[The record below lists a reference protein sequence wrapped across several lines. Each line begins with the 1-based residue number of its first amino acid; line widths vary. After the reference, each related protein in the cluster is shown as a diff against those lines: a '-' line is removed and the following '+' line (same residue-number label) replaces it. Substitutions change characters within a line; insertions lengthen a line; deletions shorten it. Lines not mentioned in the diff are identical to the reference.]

1 MSGHSKWSTIKHKK
15 GAMDAKRGRIFT
27 KLIKEITVA
36 ARGGGDIEAN
46 PRLRTAVLRARAAN
60 MPKDNI
66 DRAIKKGTGE
76 LGAVEFFELTYE
88 GYAPGGVGLLIETL
102 TDNKNRTSANVK
114 SILSKGGGQM
124 AATGAVGYQFKRT
137 GVIFVNGENADEDKV
152 MEVALEAGADDI
164 LSEEGLIEIRID
176 PAKFESVMDAL
187 QAANIP
193 NESAEITMLS
203 DNTVALD
210 KEKAQ
215 KVLSLI
221 EKLEDDDDVQNVYSN
236 LELPDDMDE

>member
-114 SILSKGGGQM
+114 SILSKAGGQM

-137 GVIFVNGENADEDKV
+137 GVIFVSAENADEDKV

-176 PAKFESVMDAL
+176 PAKFEAVMDAL

-193 NESAEITMLS
+193 SESAEITMLS
-203 DNTVALD
+203 DNPVELD

-215 KVLSLI
+215 KVLALI

-236 LELPDDMDE
+236 LELPDDIDA

>member
-36 ARGGGDIEAN
+36 ARGGGDQETN

-76 LGAVEFFELTYE
+76 LGSIEFFELTYE
-88 GYAPGGVGLLIETL
+88 GYAPGGVGLLVETL
-102 TDNKNRTSANVK
+102 TDNKNRTSSNVK
-114 SILSKGGGQM
+114 SILSKAGGQL
-124 AATGAVGYQFKRT
+124 ATAGAVGYQFKRM
-137 GVIFVNGENADEDKV
+137 GVIFVSLESIDEEKV
-152 MEVALEAGADDI
+152 MEVALDAGADDI
-164 LSEEGLIEIRID
+164 LSEEGMLEIRMD
-176 PAKFESVMDAL
+176 PNQFESVIDAL
-187 QAANIP
+187 QRENIVSE
-193 NESAEITMLS
+193 NAEITMIS
-203 DNTVALD
+203 DNLVALD
-210 KEKAQ
+210 KEKAI
-215 KVLSLI
+215 KVIALI

-236 LELPDDMDE
+236 LDIPDDMEL

>member
-88 GYAPGGVGLLIETL
+88 GYAPGGVGLLIEAL

-114 SILSKGGGQM
+114 SILSKSGGQM

-137 GVIFVNGENADEDKV
+137 GIIFVNGKKADEDKV

-164 LSEEGLIEIRID
+164 LSEEDLIEIRID
-176 PAKFESVMDAL
+176 PAKFESVLDAL
-187 QAANIP
+187 QAADIP

-203 DNTVALD
+203 ENTVELD

-236 LELPDDMDE
+236 LEFPDDMDD

>member
-36 ARGGGDIEAN
+36 ARGGGDIEMN
-46 PRLRTAVLRARAAN
+46 PRLRTAVVRARTAN

-66 DRAIKKGTGE
+66 DKAIKKGTGE
-76 LGAVEFFELTYE
+76 LGDIDFFELTYE

-114 SILSKGGGQM
+114 SLLSKNGGQM
-124 AATGAVGYQFKRT
+124 ASTGAVGYQFKRM
-137 GVIFVNGENADEDKV
+137 GIIFVNGSVANEDKV

-164 LSEEGLIEIRID
+164 ITEEGLIEIRTD
-176 PAKFESVMDAL
+176 PNNFEAVTDAL

-193 NESAEITMLS
+193 NESAEITMIS
-203 DNTVALD
+203 DNLVELD

-215 KVLSLI
+215 KVLALI

-236 LELPDDMDE
+236 IELPDDVDL